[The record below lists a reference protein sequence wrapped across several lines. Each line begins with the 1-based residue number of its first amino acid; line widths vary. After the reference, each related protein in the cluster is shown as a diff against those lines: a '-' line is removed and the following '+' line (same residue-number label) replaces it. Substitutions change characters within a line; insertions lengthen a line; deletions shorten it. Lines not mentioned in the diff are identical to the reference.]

1 VQVVAARRLIG
12 TCVAVALTAIA
23 VGALATA
30 GAGSVR
36 AKATSPKI
44 VKVKDDFYSPDS
56 VRVKKLG
63 KVRWD
68 WTHVFNNHNVTL
80 LKGPSGVK
88 KNDFRSQTTSSPS
101 YSFTKKFKKVGKYR
115 FYCTVHPDVMRMK
128 VVVHR

>member
-1 VQVVAARRLIG
+1 VTIGRLTGICLAAALA
-12 TCVAVALTAIA
+12 AVA

-30 GAGSVR
+30 GIGSVR

-56 VRVKKLG
+56 VRVRKLG

-68 WTHVFNNHNVTL
+68 WTPVFNNHNVTL

-88 KNDFRSQTTSSPS
+88 KRDFRSQTTSSPD
-101 YSFTKKFKKVGKYR
+101 YSFTKKFTKVGKYR
-115 FYCTVHPDVMRMK
+115 FYCTVHPDVMRMN

>member
-1 VQVVAARRLIG
+1 MQVVPVRRLTG
-12 TCVAVALTAIA
+12 VLTLAA
-23 VGALATA
+23 AALAVSAMAAA
-30 GAGSVR
+30 GVASPLGKAG
-36 AKATSPKI
+36 SPKI
-44 VKVKDDFYSPDS
+44 VKVKDDFYTPDS

-68 WTHVFNNHNVTL
+68 WTPVFNTHNVTL

-88 KNDFRSQTTSSPS
+88 KRDFRSQTTSSPD

-115 FYCTVHPDVMRMK
+115 FYCTVHPDVMRTK